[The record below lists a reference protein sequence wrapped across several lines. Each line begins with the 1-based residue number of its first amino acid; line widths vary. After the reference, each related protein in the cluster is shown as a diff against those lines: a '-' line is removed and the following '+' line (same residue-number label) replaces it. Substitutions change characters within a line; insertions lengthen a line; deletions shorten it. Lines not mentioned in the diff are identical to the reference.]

1 MQQFREHLAGVQI
14 SIKAGIFNLDINEI
28 EKAVNLFR
36 YSKRI
41 VICSMGKP
49 AFACAKAV
57 YTAHSFGLDWVELDA
72 THAFHG
78 DLGVVR
84 EGDLI
89 VIVSKSGGTHETNEV
104 ARELDRRGFC
114 TLAITSEDKSV
125 LATICDYKLVVP
137 LESEC
142 SPFGMAPM
150 ASTTLYMIVLH
161 ALMCES
167 VEANNCTIEQY
178 ARNHPNGEIG
188 EKLRLTESSKKEGAI
203 K

>member
-1 MQQFREHLAGVQI
+1 MQQFRKHLAEAQS
-14 SIKAGIFNLDINEI
+14 SIKAGIFNLYFHDI
-28 EKAVNLFR
+28 KAAVDLIR
-36 YSKRI
+36 SHKRI
-41 VICSMGKP
+41 VFCSMGKP

-78 DLGVVR
+78 DLGIVR

-114 TLAITSEDKSV
+114 TLAITSENKSV
-125 LATICDYKLVVP
+125 LAEICDYKLIVP

-167 VEANNCTIEQY
+167 IEANNCTIEQY

-188 EKLRLTESSKKEGAI
+188 EKLRLTESSNKEGAV

>member
-1 MQQFREHLAGVQI
+1 MQQFKQHLAEIQNV
-14 SIKAGIFNLDINEI
+14 IKAGILDLNFTEI
-28 EKAVNLFR
+28 TRAIELFR
-36 YSKRI
+36 NSKRI

-49 AFACAKAV
+49 AFACAKAI

-78 DLGVVR
+78 DLGIVR
-84 EGDLI
+84 DGDLI
-89 VIVSKSGGTHETNEV
+89 VIVSKSGETKETNEI
-104 ARELDRRGFC
+104 ANYLDELGHVQ
-114 TLAITSEDKSV
+114 LAITSGKDSTLSDLCEFT
-125 LATICDYKLVVP
+125 LYIP
-137 LESEC
+137 LHYEC
-142 SPFGMAPM
+142 SPFGYAPM

-161 ALMCES
+161 ALMCEA

-188 EKLRLTESSKKEGAI
+188 EKLKQKE

>member
-1 MQQFREHLAGVQI
+1 MQHFREHLAEVQI

-28 EKAVNLFR
+28 VKAVELFCN
-36 YSKRI
+36 YKRI

-78 DLGVVR
+78 DIGVVR

-89 VIVSKSGGTHETNEV
+89 VIVSKSGETKETNDV
-104 ARELDRRGFC
+104 AHYLDELGY
-114 TLAITSEDKSV
+114 TQLAITSGKDSTLSNLCEFT
-125 LATICDYKLVVP
+125 LNIP
-137 LESEC
+137 LNNEC
-142 SPFGMAPM
+142 SPFGYAPM

-161 ALMCES
+161 ALMCEA
-167 VEANNCTIEQY
+167 VEANDCTVDQY
-178 ARNHPNGEIG
+178 ARNHQSGEIG
-188 EKLRLTESSKKEGAI
+188 KKLKLSLTESSK
-203 K
+203 

>member
-1 MQQFREHLAGVQI
+1 MQWFNFHLEKIQEA
-14 SIKAGIFNLDINEI
+14 I
-28 EKAVNLFR
+28 ESGLKLKTDEVVDVVELFR
-36 YSKRI
+36 QSKRI

-57 YTAHSFGLDWVELDA
+57 YTAHSFGLEWIELDA
-72 THAFHG
+72 THTFHG

-89 VIVSKSGGTHETNEV
+89 IIVSKSGETKETNDV
-104 ARELDRRGFC
+104 AEHLSNLGYKC
-114 TLAITSEDKSV
+114 LAITSGKDST
-125 LATICDYKLVVP
+125 LANLCEFTLNIP
-137 LESEC
+137 LDHEY
-142 SPFGMAPM
+142 SPFGYAPM

-161 ALMCES
+161 ALMCEA

-188 EKLRLTESSKKEGAI
+188 KKLKEK
-203 K
+203 

>member
-1 MQQFREHLAGVQI
+1 MQQFIKHLAEVQKT
-14 SIKAGIFNLDINEI
+14 IKAGIFELNTNEAI
-28 EKAVNLFR
+28 KAAELFR
-36 YSKRI
+36 QSKRI

-57 YTAHSFGLDWVELDA
+57 YTAHSFGLDWVDLDV

-89 VIVSKSGGTHETNEV
+89 VIVSKSGETKETNDV
-104 ARELDRRGFC
+104 ANYLDELGYVQ
-114 TLAITSEDKSV
+114 LAITSGKDSTLSNLCEFA
-125 LATICDYKLVVP
+125 LHIP
-137 LESEC
+137 LEHEC
-142 SPFGMAPM
+142 SPFGYAPM

-161 ALMCES
+161 ALMCEA

-178 ARNHPNGEIG
+178 ARNHPGGIIG
-188 EKLRLTESSKKEGAI
+188 EKLKPCLTESSK
-203 K
+203 

>member
-1 MQQFREHLAGVQI
+1 MIKFRKHLAEVRT
-14 SIKAGIFNLDINEI
+14 SIKSGIYGLDINEV
-28 EKAVNLFR
+28 KTAVDLIR
-36 YSKRI
+36 SHKRV

-84 EGDLI
+84 KGDLI
-89 VIVSKSGGTHETNEV
+89 VIVSKSGGTKETNDI
-104 ARELDRRGFC
+104 ARYLDKEGYML
-114 TLAITSEDKSV
+114 LAITSGKESV
-125 LATICDYKLVVP
+125 LSILCDYTLHIP
-137 LESEC
+137 LDDEC
-142 SPFGMAPM
+142 SPFGYAPM

-161 ALMCES
+161 ALMCEA

-188 EKLRLTESSKKEGAI
+188 EKLRLMDI

>member
-1 MQQFREHLAGVQI
+1 MQQFKEHLAKVQANI
-14 SIKAGIFNLDINEI
+14 RAGIFNLNLDESDM
-28 EKAVNLFR
+28 AVRLFR
-36 YSKRI
+36 SHKRI

-84 EGDLI
+84 DDDLV
-89 VIVSKSGGTHETNEV
+89 VIVSKSGETKETNEI
-104 ARELDRRGFC
+104 ASYLDHT
-114 TLAITSEDKSV
+114 TLAITSSENST
-125 LATICDYKLVVP
+125 LSKLCTFTLNIP
-137 LESEC
+137 LLNEC
-142 SPFGMAPM
+142 SPFGYAPM

-161 ALMCES
+161 ALMCEA

-188 EKLRLTESSKKEGAI
+188 EKLMSRKDDVA
-203 K
+203 

>member
-1 MQQFREHLAGVQI
+1 MFRQHLSDVQE
-14 SIKAGIFNLDINEI
+14 SIKAGLSNLNAGETALATTAFRNFN
-28 EKAVNLFR
+28 
-36 YSKRI
+36 RI

-89 VIVSKSGGTHETNEV
+89 VVVSKSGETKETNEV
-104 ARELDRRGFC
+104 AKLLTENHT
-114 TLAITSEDKSV
+114 TLAITSGGEGCV
-125 LATICDYKLVVP
+125 LSKLCTLTLNIP
-137 LESEC
+137 LDDEC
-142 SPFGMAPM
+142 SPFGYAPM

-161 ALMCES
+161 ALLCES
-167 VEANNCTIEQY
+167 IEANNCTIEQY
-178 ARNHPNGEIG
+178 AKNHPNGEIG
-188 EKLRLTESSKKEGAI
+188 EKLKERTENE
-203 K
+203 